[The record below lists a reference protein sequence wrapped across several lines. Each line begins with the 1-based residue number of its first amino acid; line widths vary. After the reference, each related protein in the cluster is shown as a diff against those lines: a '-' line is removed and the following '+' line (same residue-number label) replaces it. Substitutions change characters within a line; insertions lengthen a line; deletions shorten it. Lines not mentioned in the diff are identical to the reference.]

1 MPAPHPVPDPV
12 NVSSDASKPVDL
24 PAVLTAVD
32 RTSDTAQ
39 RRFVRTSTGRLGA
52 LVVAAVAAAAS
63 AAREAVVL
71 TAGVALAAFCA
82 ALACELYLWQA
93 RPERRWYEARAAA
106 ESVRTLSWKYAVG
119 GEPMPVQL
127 DARQARE
134 LLAAGL
140 ALAAPVDD
148 DDAGESG
155 RAPTPWMDAVRESG
169 LEARR
174 AAYLVHRV
182 AHQRAWYDARARS
195 NASAAVRWRRA
206 LVALELA
213 GLVAAAF
220 LLARPA
226 GPLLA
231 VGVAVAAAVAAAAAG
246 SWLQLRQHEQ
256 LAVAYRTTLEDI
268 DGVEAQVRAATAQ
281 TWARTVSDAE
291 GAFSREHTRWS
302 ASRSLP

>member
-1 MPAPHPVPDPV
+1 MPVPHPVPDPV
-12 NVSSDASKPVDL
+12 NVSPDAPAAADL
-24 PAVLTAVD
+24 PAILTAVD
-32 RTSDTAQ
+32 RASDTSQ
-39 RRFVRTSTGRLGA
+39 RRFARASAGRLVA
-52 LVVAAVAAAAS
+52 LVVAAVSAVVS
-63 AAREAVVL
+63 AAWEAVLL
-71 TAGVALAAFCA
+71 TAGVSLAAFCV
-82 ALACELYLWQA
+82 ALACELYLWRA

-127 DARQARE
+127 DPRLARE
-134 LLAAGL
+134 LLSAGL
-140 ALAAPVDD
+140 AEAAPVD
-148 DDAGESG
+148 AGAARGDGS
-155 RAPTPWMDAVRESG
+155 APTPWMDAVREAG

-182 AHQRAWYDARARS
+182 AHQRAWYQARASS
-195 NASAAVRWRRA
+195 NAAAALRWRRA

-213 GLVAAAF
+213 GLAAVAF

-231 VGVAVAAAVAAAAAG
+231 GGVAVAAAVAAAAAG

-281 TWARTVSDAE
+281 TWSRTVSDAE